1 MVGISIYGSLRG
13 VARFPVSYVTRYSV
27 EMLMARDESIYQRE
41 QSQPGG
47 RGGDQQLEAGVGIGK
62 ANAWQCFE
70 IVGARRSRTDADA
83 NNLNSCDILTYP
95 GRN

>member
-1 MVGISIYGSLRG
+1 
-13 VARFPVSYVTRYSV
+13 
-27 EMLMARDESIYQRE
+27 MARDESIYQRE

-62 ANAWQCFE
+62 ANARQCFE
-70 IVGARRSRTDADA
+70 IMGVRRSRTDADA